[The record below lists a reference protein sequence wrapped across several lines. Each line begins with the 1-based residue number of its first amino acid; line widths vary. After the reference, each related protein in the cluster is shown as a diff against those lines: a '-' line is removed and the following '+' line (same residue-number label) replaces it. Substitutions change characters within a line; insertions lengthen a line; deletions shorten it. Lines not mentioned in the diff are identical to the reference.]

1 MYSKIIKNNHSRS
14 SLFVHSLSVTLL
26 AVILLFFYNDAHGN
40 EKIIASLQ
48 LEPEQCV
55 AMQKGQHCY
64 VTVDVFWQTSQV
76 GDYCLF
82 LANNSEPLNCW
93 QGKKQAK
100 FLYHFSHN
108 DSRIFQLKSRSGD
121 VILVEAV
128 LEIAWV
134 YKTKRVSSSWR
145 MF

>member
-1 MYSKIIKNNHSRS
+1 MYSKIIKNNHSGL
-14 SLFVHSLSVTLL
+14 SLFAHPLSVTLL
-26 AVILLFFYNDAHGN
+26 AVILLCFYNDAHGS
-40 EKIIASLQ
+40 EKIVASLQ

-55 AMQKGQHCY
+55 AMQRGQHCY
-64 VTVDVFWQTSQV
+64 VTVDVTWQASQV

-82 LANNSEPLNCW
+82 LADNNESLDCW
-93 QGKKQAK
+93 QGENKGE
-100 FLYHFSHN
+100 FLYDFSHN
-108 DSRIFQLKSRSGD
+108 DSRIFQLKTRKGN
-121 VILVEAV
+121 VILAEAV